1 MRTLSITTTIA
12 AALFVFGSLRAE
24 SLNANKKFYADDPI
38 WSSPKPA
45 PAHTATRKLNEY
57 YDFFS
62 NTFFP
67 AGERALRTGI
77 FLPSQAVNTLDEAPD
92 SAWYTNRHAAQRM
105 SIEALKAGPGN
116 VRPPAPGIWTVVG
129 AKNEGITPGFRI
141 KDSAGRQYL
150 VKFDPI
156 SNPELASAADV
167 ITSKFFYALGYN
179 VPENYVVQLDRRQIQ
194 VGKDAQLQDSR
205 GNRRPIRESDIDQM
219 LAKVPR
225 RPDGMYRAMA
235 SQLIAG
241 KPVGPFQYHG
251 ARGDDPNDLI
261 LHEHRRDLR
270 ALRTFCA
277 WLGHDDSKALNSL
290 DMLVE
295 ENGVP
300 FVKHYLIDFGASL
313 GSASFMA
320 NSPRDGNVY
329 LFDWKSSA
337 TQFFTLGLY
346 APKWQHAKYPAIPA
360 AGRFEYEI
368 FDPANWVGD
377 YPNSAFR
384 NENPADRAWAAR
396 KIAAFTDDDIRA
408 IVATGQYT
416 DRAAEEWVARCLIER
431 RNKIIKAFLSGTAG
445 LDRFEVKGDRLE
457 VAYAGPTSAEPTIRV
472 RWSTFDNETGRKEF
486 LPGPS
491 SQMLPKVAPSVEYL
505 LAEIEAFQGPAISVY
520 IRKAPGRDTV
530 VGVERHFA
538 AARLK

>member
-1 MRTLSITTTIA
+1 
-12 AALFVFGSLRAE
+12 
-24 SLNANKKFYADDPI
+24 
-38 WSSPKPA
+38 
-45 PAHTATRKLNEY
+45 
-57 YDFFS
+57 
-62 NTFFP
+62 
-67 AGERALRTGI
+67 
-77 FLPSQAVNTLDEAPD
+77 
-92 SAWYTNRHAAQRM
+92 
-105 SIEALKAGPGN
+105 
-116 VRPPAPGIWTVVG
+116 
-129 AKNEGITPGFRI
+129 
-141 KDSAGRQYL
+141 
-150 VKFDPI
+150 
-156 SNPELASAADV
+156 
-167 ITSKFFYALGYN
+167 
-179 VPENYVVQLDRRQIQ
+179 
-194 VGKDAQLQDSR
+194 
-205 GNRRPIRESDIDQM
+205 
-219 LAKVPR
+219 
-225 RPDGMYRAMA
+225 
-235 SQLIAG
+235 
-241 KPVGPFQYHG
+241 
-251 ARGDDPNDLI
+251 
-261 LHEHRRDLR
+261 
-270 ALRTFCA
+270 
-277 WLGHDDSKALNSL
+277 
-290 DMLVE
+290 
-295 ENGVP
+295 
-300 FVKHYLIDFGASL
+300 
-313 GSASFMA
+313 
-320 NSPRDGNVY
+320 
-329 LFDWKSSA
+329 
-337 TQFFTLGLY
+337 LGLY

-431 RNKIIKAFLSGTAG
+431 RNKIIKAVLSGTAG